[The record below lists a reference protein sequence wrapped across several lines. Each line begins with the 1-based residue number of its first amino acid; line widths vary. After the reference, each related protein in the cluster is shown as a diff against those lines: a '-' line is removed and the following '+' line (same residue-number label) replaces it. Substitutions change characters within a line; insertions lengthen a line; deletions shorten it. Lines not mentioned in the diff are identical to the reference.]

1 MVIGIDHGYGYV
13 KTKASI
19 FGASVAKFDNQPPL
33 LQRTVKYEGKYYTV
47 GSIPEGLAGNKTL
60 NDDYYILTLA
70 GIAEELKARGNITT
84 ANVTVAGGLPLTRFG
99 AEKEDFENYL
109 LREKGK
115 PIEFEYEGK
124 KYSIRIEGSHIY
136 PQGYA
141 AIMPH
146 LNTIKGPCIV
156 VEIGTGTTEI
166 LFLDKDMI
174 PDMKKAKTL
183 QYGMTNC
190 FSQVNE
196 QINRVFSC
204 ELLPEQII
212 DMILGREVGTAP
224 KAREICENALKEF
237 AMDTFNVLNQNKV
250 NYMLTPTYVLGGG
263 ATLLKKYASEQ
274 IKDTCMTL
282 ITDIKANA
290 IGFEMLAANTKK

>member
-13 KTKASI
+13 KTKNSC
-19 FGASVAKFDNQPPL
+19 FGAAVAKFEHQPPL
-33 LQRTVKYEGKYYTV
+33 LQRTVKYNGLYYTV

-60 NDDYYILTLA
+60 DDNYFILTLA
-70 GIAEELKARGNITT
+70 AIAEEMKARGKNV
-84 ANVTVAGGLPLTRFG
+84 ANVSIAAGLPLTRFG
-99 AEKEDFENYL
+99 AEKEDFEKYL
-109 LREKGK
+109 LRDNGK

-124 KYSIRIEGSHIY
+124 KYSVRIEDSKIY

-141 AIMPH
+141 AIIPH
-146 LNTIKGPCIV
+146 LNKIKGPCIV

-166 LFLDKDMI
+166 LFLGKDMI

-190 FSQVNE
+190 FSLVNE
-196 QINRVFSC
+196 QINREFSC

-212 DMILGREVGTAP
+212 NMILDYEVDTAP
-224 KAREICENALKEF
+224 KALEICEQALREF
-237 AMDTFNVLNQNKV
+237 AMDIFNVLNQNKV
-250 NYMLTPTYVLGGG
+250 NFTLTPTYVLGGG
-263 ATLLKKYASEQ
+263 ATLIKKYASDKIEG
-274 IKDTCMTL
+274 TCMTL

-290 IGFEMLAANTKK
+290 IGFEMLASKK